1 MMDKKHYVMNL
12 EDVLIGFYKYV
23 NDVKFRRENILIIL
37 NDVRVE
43 NYFLVQ
49 FASYLEILTEEGNIC
64 SYDIQYH
71 FQNIK
76 RTHIDI
82 KIYFNDETYCFI
94 ELKHFTISQTRI
106 SKRNLKFYTNNSKNG
121 IKLGIISDCIKFDNL
136 RTNFDFPIN
145 STICLAIITDKPT
158 KKQFELMEERFESYS
173 NDVLNG
179 WNLIYPILKDEQLME
194 IGMFALQK

>member
-1 MMDKKHYVMNL
+1 MIFNITFKTLK
-12 EDVLIGFYKYV
+12 ELI
-23 NDVKFRRENILIIL
+23 L
-37 NDVRVE
+37 
-43 NYFLVQ
+43 
-49 FASYLEILTEEGNIC
+49 
-64 SYDIQYH
+64 
-71 FQNIK
+71 
-76 RTHIDI
+76 DI